1 MKAKKLSKVV
11 LSFALAAALLAE
23 PLAGMPIVYAEET
36 QAEDRFSEENEG
48 SDGITADNQEDSDE
62 SIGQNESED
71 SDKENGENIENSPQG
86 ESEEGKEDSTEEES
100 EEDKEDGS
108 REESDDQSEEGTD
121 EVIDAEQDTDEETEE
136 SEEAEADIEEDEQP
150 ETDLGDF
157 SDMPSGYQLTSAQK
171 ELKADLSDTLN
182 QLSESDEGVTYAER
196 QIFTFAD
203 SQEDAEM
210 IAKAYHA
217 EIIDFQMGVLTMKL
231 NEGSTVKSAL
241 IVAADLDNSLPA
253 VWPNYS
259 RRWYGE
265 IGLSAEDGSISNPE
279 VVEEYEQVSNGT
291 GVISDEYL
299 DPASAKYQW
308 FHTTIGSSYA
318 WDAGYQGQSVKVG
331 VIDTGI
337 SSNPDLDDNV
347 FDRMDFCDG
356 TSDAAD
362 IAADGGHG
370 THIAGIIAALGNNG
384 QGVGVAPKAQ
394 IFNARVFGV
403 DEEKSGYDSTVIE
416 AINYLIGEENNGTN
430 KEIDSTPARVDI
442 INMSF
447 GGPGFSSA
455 FQFVLDKAYK
465 KGVIVF
471 ASTGNDGGSLTMYPA
486 SFNHVIAVAAT
497 DVNNQRAYFSNY
509 GTTTDLAAPGVNI
522 YSTTKVDSGD
532 TYGALQG
539 SSIACPVAAG
549 EAAVILSGQ
558 DALPALKGKTGKA
571 RVNAVESLMKNNT
584 ISAGS
589 GMGKGITSLPKVFQ
603 LSTAAAKPNAPTITA
618 KLSDNKQS
626 VEVTI
631 TAQAG
636 MKLCYTVNGKNPS
649 LTNGEP
655 DDNTILVESN
665 TTVFSLD
672 CNEAAKGTV
681 KAFAI
686 NESGAIGPV
695 KSYTYKLSPYVK
707 DIEISGSRRV
717 EQGKSVQLAAT
728 VTPTYAAN
736 QKVTWEIKTAAGTGV
751 DTTKIKIDQKGKV
764 TAAKNA
770 DLGDYQVIVT
780 AQDEQG
786 KASDPYTIQVVAAGA
801 SIQSLTFDKNV
812 NKELWIAASESNP
825 ALSLASVLTAAEN
838 VDGQLQEINGIALG
852 DRVVWTSS
860 KPAVAAVDSSGT
872 VTANATGTTTI
883 TVKANDS
890 GNKKATINI
899 TVKQAV
905 TGITITTDKG
915 ETDDKRL
922 TVAAGK
928 SMTLK
933 AGVEPAKPANK
944 KVIWSLE
951 NEKEAN
957 EAGVSINKS
966 SGKITVAAGTKTGEY
981 TVTAAAADGQGAK
994 AQKVVKVYGGAIGKI
1009 KLDTTKAKLYT
1020 QVVDASKTNTIT
1032 INATITGAGD
1042 EPFNPNA
1049 YTVTSSKPSIVTAA
1063 AVTSSTGAVIT
1074 IRTTGDGYG
1083 KANVM
1088 IASTDGSNKKATCAV
1103 TVSGGITKAEW
1114 INSDDGKKFS
1124 KQSLFRSGIVES
1136 APDKITINAK
1146 LTGSDGANLSKYAVS
1161 SSNTSLVSVEEGKA
1175 TVDTNTATIPITLT
1189 TSSKFTGKATITL
1202 MATDGSKKKATCT
1215 ITVCNP
1221 PSKINIAP
1229 KNGTTRYVVPGKSV
1243 QMTAALETE
1252 YGAVSNKKVTWS
1264 LPESA
1269 TRLGITVNAS
1279 GKISVPANL
1288 TVSKHIDYQV
1298 TATAKDGSGVSA
1310 TGTFYLAP
1318 PTTYIK
1324 VGELSGGN
1332 GVYKIPISS
1341 DCTAPMSCT
1350 SSSPKVASPTIVY
1363 TAYDPVTKKGGTGYI
1378 AFVCT
1383 QKGTATFTIKA
1394 MDGSGKQYKY
1404 TIQAN

>member
-11 LSFALAAALLAE
+11 LSIVLAAALLAE
-23 PLAGMPIVYAEET
+23 PLAGMPAVHAEET
-36 QAEDRFSEENEG
+36 LAEDQFTEENE
-48 SDGITADNQEDSDE
+48 DSDAE
-62 SIGQNESED
+62 SGED
-71 SDKENGENIENSPQG
+71 IENGTQE
-86 ESEEGKEDSTEEES
+86 ESDEGKEDSSEEES
-100 EEDKEDGS
+100 DEGKEDSSEEECNEDKENGS
-108 REESDDQSEEGTD
+108 QEENDDQSEAGTD
-121 EVIDAEQDTDEETEE
+121 EVIDEKQGTEEETEE
-136 SEEAEADIEEDEQP
+136 SEEIEEPAGEEIEEEEKP
-150 ETDLGDF
+150 ETGLSDF
-157 SDMPSGYQLTSAQK
+157 SDMPSEYKLTAAQK
-171 ELKADLSDTLN
+171 ELKADLSGTLN
-182 QLSESDEGVTYAER
+182 QLSESEEGVTYAER

-203 SQEDAEM
+203 SQEEAEA

-241 IVAADLDNSLPA
+241 IAAADLDNSLPA

-259 RRWYGE
+259 RQWYGE
-265 IGLSAEDGSISNPE
+265 IGLSTEDGSISDLG
-279 VVEEYEQVSNGT
+279 VVEEYEQVLNGT
-291 GVISDEYL
+291 DAVSDEYL
-299 DPASAKYQW
+299 NPASAKYQW
-308 FHTTIGSSYA
+308 FHTTIGSYYA

-362 IAADGGHG
+362 MAADRGHG
-370 THIAGIIAALGNNG
+370 THIAGVIAALSNNS

-394 IFNARVFGV
+394 IFNARVFGA
-403 DEEKSGYDSTVIE
+403 DEEKSGYDSTIIE
-416 AINYLIGEENNGTN
+416 AINYLIGEENNGAN

-497 DVNNQRAYFSNY
+497 DTNNQRAYFSNY

-522 YSTTKVDSGD
+522 YSTIKADSGD
-532 TYGALQG
+532 TYGSMQG

-603 LSTAAAKPNAPTITA
+603 LSTAAAKPNAPTISA
-618 KLSDNKQS
+618 ELSDDKQS
-626 VEVTI
+626 VEVAI

-636 MKLCYTVNGKNPS
+636 MKLCYTTNGKNPV
-649 LTNGEP
+649 LKNGEP

-672 CNEAAKGTV
+672 CSVTAKGTV
-681 KAFAI
+681 KACAI
-686 NESGAIGPV
+686 NASGVISPV
-695 KSYTYKLSPYVK
+695 KSYTYQLSPYVR

-717 EQGKSVQLAAT
+717 ERGKSIQLAAT

-736 QKVTWEIKTAAGTGV
+736 QKVTWEIKAASGTGV
-751 DTTKIKIDQKGKV
+751 DTTKIKIDRNGKV

-770 DLGDYQVIVT
+770 DLGEYQVIVT
-780 AQDEQG
+780 AQDERG
-786 KASDPYTIQVVAAGA
+786 RSSDPYMIQVVAAGA
-801 SIQSLTFDKNV
+801 SIQSLTFDRNI
-812 NKELWIAASESNP
+812 NKELWITASESNP
-825 ALSLASVLTAAEN
+825 ALSLASVLTAADKN
-838 VDGQLQEINGIALG
+838 ADGQLQEINGIALG

-860 KPAVAAVDSSGT
+860 KPTVATVDGSGI
-872 VTANATGTTTI
+872 VTAKTAGTTTI

-890 GNKKATINI
+890 GNKKATISI

-905 TGITITTDKG
+905 TEITITTG
-915 ETDDKRL
+915 TGGTDDKL
-922 TVAAGK
+922 FAVAAGK
-928 SMTLK
+928 SLTLK
-933 AGVEPAKPANK
+933 AGIDPAKPANK
-944 KVIWSLE
+944 KVIWALE
-951 NEKEAN
+951 NEETAN
-957 EAGVSINKS
+957 AAGVSINKS
-966 SGKITVAAGTKTGEY
+966 SGKITVKAGTKTGEY
-981 TVTAAAADGQGAK
+981 TVTATAADGQGAK
-994 AQKVVKVYGGAIGKI
+994 AQKVIKVYGGAIGKI

-1020 QVVDASKTNTIT
+1020 QDINASKPNTIT
-1032 INATITGAGD
+1032 VNATITGAGE
-1042 EPFNPNA
+1042 EPFNPDA
-1049 YTVTSSKPSIVTAA
+1049 YTVTSSKPSIVTAT
-1063 AVTSSTGAVIT
+1063 AVTSSIGAVIT
-1074 IRTTGDGYG
+1074 IKTTGDGYG
-1083 KANVM
+1083 KANVV
-1088 IASTDGSNKKATCAV
+1088 IASTDGSSKKATCAV

-1114 INSDDGKKFS
+1114 IDLANGKKFS

-1136 APDKITINAK
+1136 APNKITINAK
-1146 LTGSDGANLSKYAVS
+1146 LTGSDGANLSKYEVS
-1161 SSNTSLVSVEEGKA
+1161 SSNTSLVNVEEGKA
-1175 TVDTNTATIPITLT
+1175 IVDANTTTIPITLT
-1189 TSSKFTGKATITL
+1189 TGSKFTGKATITL

-1243 QMTAALETE
+1243 QMTATFETE
-1252 YGAVSNKKVTWS
+1252 FGTVSNKKVAWGLS
-1264 LPESA
+1264 EA
-1269 TRLGITVNAS
+1269 AARLGITVNAS

-1288 TVSKHIDYQV
+1288 TVSKQVDYQV

-1332 GVYKIPISS
+1332 GVYTLPISS

-1363 TAYDPVTKKGGTGYI
+1363 TAYDPATKKGGTGYI

-1383 QKGTATFTIKA
+1383 QKGTATFTMKA
-1394 MDGSGKQYKY
+1394 MDGSEKQYKY
-1404 TIQAN
+1404 TITAN